1 MDHDLRCC
9 NLVIAEQ
16 DHSHSLNP
24 HIPVPSLDLAPYAG
38 VIPEP
43 PAEKHACPVLAG
55 RVILELYI
63 LLGLEGAGVLLVRFH
78 LLEEL
83 GILGLDVPGSVKG
96 LVCLE
101 G

>member
-1 MDHDLRCC
+1 MRFPELQETVSYSMT
-9 NLVIAEQ
+9 L
-16 DHSHSLNP
+16 
-24 HIPVPSLDLAPYAG
+24 IPG
-38 VIPEP
+38 V
-43 PAEKHACPVLAG
+43 V
-55 RVILELYI
+55 LELYI
-63 LLGLEGAGVLLVRFH
+63 LLGLEGAGVLLVRLH